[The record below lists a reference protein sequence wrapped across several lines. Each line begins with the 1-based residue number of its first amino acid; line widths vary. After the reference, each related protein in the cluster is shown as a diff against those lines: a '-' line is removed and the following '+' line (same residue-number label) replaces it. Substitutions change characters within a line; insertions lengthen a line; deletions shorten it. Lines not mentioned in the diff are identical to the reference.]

1 MIQSPCPS
9 WHAWGCDFVLQEL
22 HQNLLQ
28 SCGAQ
33 RAPQT
38 QGGLFVVSVLV
49 SGTAGQSCCLL
60 SMYQNLHPQ
69 DRFCERGFISSVR
82 PWSWDSVTGWTALQ

>member
-1 MIQSPCPS
+1 MTQSPCPS
-9 WHAWGCDFVLQEL
+9 WHAWGCGFVLQEL

-38 QGGLFVVSVLV
+38 QGDLFVVSVLV
-49 SGTAGQSCCLL
+49 SGTAGQSCCFL
-60 SMYQNLHPQ
+60 SMYQDLHAWE
-69 DRFCERGFISSVR
+69 RLCERAFTSSVR